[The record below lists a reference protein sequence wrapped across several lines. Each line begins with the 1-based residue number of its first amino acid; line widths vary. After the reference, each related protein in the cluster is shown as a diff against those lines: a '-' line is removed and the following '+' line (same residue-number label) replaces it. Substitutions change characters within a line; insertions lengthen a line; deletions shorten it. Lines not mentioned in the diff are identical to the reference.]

1 MERGSYTVFAYVY
14 DELMDNVPYD
24 EWAEYLK
31 ELLKEQGVSKGIV
44 CELGCGTGQMTRRL
58 SKAGYDMIGI
68 DLSEDMLEVARE
80 EEFADFTEDFS
91 EDPET
96 PKTKENGILYLCQD
110 MREFE
115 LYGTVAAV
123 VSICDSMNYITS
135 SEDLL
140 SVFRLVNNYLDP
152 NGVFIF
158 DLNTEHKYRDV
169 IGDSTIAENREDI
182 SFIWENT
189 YDADTKLNEY
199 ALTLFMESEKKNGKE
214 PLYEK
219 YEEVHVQR
227 AYSLEEIKELLS
239 KAGLVFVAAYN
250 VMTHDAPGE
259 DCERM
264 YIIAREGFQ
273 EGKKY
278 GND

>member
-199 ALTLFMESEKKNGKE
+199 ALTLFMESEKKKGKE